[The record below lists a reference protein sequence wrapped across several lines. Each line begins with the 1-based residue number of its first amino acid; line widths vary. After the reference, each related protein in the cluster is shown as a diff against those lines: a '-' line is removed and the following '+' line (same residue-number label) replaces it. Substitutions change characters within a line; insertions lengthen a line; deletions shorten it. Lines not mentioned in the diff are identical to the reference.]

1 MSPEAPLKRYIV
13 EYFNS
18 TRERLLEV
26 HCQAPDAFCAAVAT
40 SSYEPEVR
48 EWFEC
53 TVNEIGGGSQEI
65 VVQRKNI
72 TDERARLGMDR
83 VIVDRIIR

>member
-1 MSPEAPLKRYIV
+1 MSTEAPLKRYIV
-13 EYFNS
+13 EYFDSN
-18 TRERLLEV
+18 RERLLEV
-26 HCQAPDAFCAAVAT
+26 HCQAPDAFCAAIAT
-40 SSYEPEVR
+40 SSYEHDVR

-53 TVNEIGGGSQEI
+53 TVNELGGGSQEI

-72 TDERARLGMDR
+72 ADERARPGMDH